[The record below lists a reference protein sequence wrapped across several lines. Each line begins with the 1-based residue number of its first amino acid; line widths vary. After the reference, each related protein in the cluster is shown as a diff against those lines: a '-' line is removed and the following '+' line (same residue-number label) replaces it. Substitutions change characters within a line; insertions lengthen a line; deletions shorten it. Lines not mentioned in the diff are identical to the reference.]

1 MSEFSHTSD
10 ALSAIGVQA
19 RRVIDEDT
27 EWPELARELDV
38 KSLERGDA
46 YTNTHGT
53 PTAFR
58 PMCLA
63 YLWAETE
70 GFKLSTIP
78 NRLEDQPEL
87 AAAMGFD
94 PDDLPSES
102 TFRPARLTSRFADI
116 TSQVETAAEDIQQL
130 ANDAGSPIGYD
141 PLGVDEIDSD
151 DEDGGVT
158 KRSLNRLFRSKS
170 NDVLD
175 ELLDAVSP
183 NVDFERSDD
192 AQYSDDTLLQVL
204 AFAAMEN
211 KALNQ
216 GGELYGDEA
225 APNADV
231 DDPYYVDG
239 PSGETVLDGIKNL
252 SVDEITEIANQS
264 LKKAY
269 LRAKPRLKDLENDDG
284 HRFSTRAEVAID
296 ATYVAYY
303 GDREGMEWVQGTG
316 DRKNY
321 DWCHKFATISIVGD
335 NVRFVVGVV
344 PLGSTEFA
352 DTHAYSGKDRSY
364 RVGNVV
370 RRLLDIADQ
379 YVDIRRV
386 YADREFYAADVLHRL
401 EEDDLKYV
409 IPVPTDQNRI
419 GKRVD
424 NFESHKRGYHEE
436 NDVPLVVE
444 NGYAIYGNVKYKRTN
459 HRVETNIVILPPED
473 NNHDGI
479 PDDSP
484 QPFATNLDVDNE
496 IRLDRW
502 YAYNQI
508 QKYSHR
514 GGIERS
520 YSSIKECAAY
530 TTSKEFEI
538 RWFHFMLGTVLY
550 NLWLLVDLLVQ
561 ERIGVIETRTKPR
574 IKLGRFLRK
583 LHKAL
588 KRRI

>member
-1 MSEFSHTSD
+1 MNDNRQSD
-10 ALSAIGVQA
+10 SLSALGIQA
-19 RRVIDEDT
+19 KRILEEDT
-27 EWPELARELDV
+27 EWPELARDLNIEYL
-38 KSLERGDA
+38 RGDDKYA
-46 YTNTHGT
+46 NTHGQ

-58 PMCLA
+58 PMCMA
-63 YLWAETE
+63 YLWATTE
-70 GFKLSTIP
+70 DIKLSTIP
-78 NRLEDQPEL
+78 SKLEDNPEL
-87 AAAMGFD
+87 AEAMGFN
-94 PDDLPSES
+94 PDDLPSDS

-116 TSQVETAAEDIQQL
+116 TSQIETAADDIQQL
-130 ANDAGSPIGYD
+130 ATDVGSPIGHD
-141 PLGVDEIDSD
+141 PLGVDEMNG
-151 DEDGGVT
+151 DEDSGLSE
-158 KRSLNRLFRSKS
+158 RSINRLLRSKS
-170 NDVLD
+170 SDVLD
-175 ELLDAVSP
+175 ELLEVVSP
-183 NVDFERSDD
+183 NIDFERPDET
-192 AQYSDDTLLQVL
+192 QYSDDTLLRVL

-239 PSGETVLDGIKNL
+239 PSGETVLDGMKNL
-252 SVDEITEIANQS
+252 SVDDITEIANQS

-269 LRAKPRLKDLENDDG
+269 LRAKPRLKDLETDDG

-296 ATYVAYY
+296 VTYVAYY
-303 GDREGMEWVQGTG
+303 GDREGMKWVQGID

-321 DWCHKFATISIVGD
+321 EWGHKFATISIVGE

-344 PLGSTEFA
+344 PLGSVEFA
-352 DTHAYSGKDRSY
+352 DTHAYSGQDRSH
-364 RVGNVV
+364 RKGNIV

-386 YADREFYAADVLHRL
+386 YADRAFYAADVLHRL
-401 EEDDLKYV
+401 EEDDLKYI
-409 IPVPTDQNRI
+409 IPAKIDKNRI
-419 GKRVD
+419 SKRV
-424 NFESHKRGYHEE
+424 NKFQSRKNGYHEE

-444 NGYAIYGNVKYKRTN
+444 KGYAIYGIVKHERTN
-459 HRVETNIVILPPED
+459 HRVETNLAILPPEE
-473 NNHDGI
+473 NNHDDL

-484 QPFATNLDVDNE
+484 QPFVTNLDVDDE

-502 YAYNQI
+502 YTYTQI
-508 QKYSHR
+508 QKYSKR

-530 TTSKEFEI
+530 TTSKEFEV
-538 RWFHFMLGTVLY
+538 RWFHFMLGTILY

-561 ERIGVIETRTKPR
+561 ERIGEIETRTKPR

-583 LHKAL
+583 LEKAL